1 MFMSAHAANTALTA
15 REVYQLFRDV
25 AMQQSTLTL
34 DRGPRWS
41 EVETDVVRVCI
52 DGHRVALFKEA
63 GELHHCLG
71 CVLEDG
77 RYAGQDAWSSP
88 GTEPLELLSV
98 WERSQL
104 LKRLQ
109 QL

>member
-1 MFMSAHAANTALTA
+1 MSGVSA
-15 REVYQLFRDV
+15 RDVYQLFRDV
-25 AMQQSTLTL
+25 ALEQKALRPGAGAS
-34 DRGPRWS
+34 WS
-41 EVETDVVRVCI
+41 ETDTGAVHVCI
-52 DGHRVALFKEA
+52 DAHRIALFKEA
-63 GELHHCLG
+63 GELQHCLG

-77 RYAGQDAWSSP
+77 RRAGQEAWISP
-88 GTEPLELLSV
+88 GTDPLELLSV